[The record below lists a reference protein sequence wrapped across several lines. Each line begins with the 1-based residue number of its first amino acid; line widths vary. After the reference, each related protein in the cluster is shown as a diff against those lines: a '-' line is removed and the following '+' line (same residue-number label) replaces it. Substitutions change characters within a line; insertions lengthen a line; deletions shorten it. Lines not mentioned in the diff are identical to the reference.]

1 MARIARVVAP
11 GLPHHGTQ
19 RGNRRMQTF
28 FCDDDYAA
36 YLWLLGQW
44 CRQEAVAVW
53 AYCLMPNHVHR
64 IVVPSS
70 AEGLARALGE
80 AHRRYTRRVNFRQA
94 WRGYLWQGRFS
105 SAVMDEPHLVAA
117 AGYVERNPVRAGL
130 AAKAQ
135 DRPWSSAAAHVTGQP
150 DALAESAW
158 LAERTAGWVC
168 RWEEYLLQAD
178 EREWVTALRR
188 RASSGRPL
196 GDEPLL
202 KRIGRLLGR
211 DLVPKKPG
219 PAPKNPAKKK
229 RR

>member
-36 YLWLLGQW
+36 CPSEQDDRELL
-44 CRQEAVAVW
+44 
-53 AYCLMPNHVHR
+53 
-64 IVVPSS
+64 
-70 AEGLARALGE
+70 
-80 AHRRYTRRVNFRQA
+80 
-94 WRGYLWQGRFS
+94 
-105 SAVMDEPHLVAA
+105 
-117 AGYVERNPVRAGL
+117 
-130 AAKAQ
+130 
-135 DRPWSSAAAHVTGQP
+135 
-150 DALAESAW
+150 
-158 LAERTAGWVC
+158 
-168 RWEEYLLQAD
+168 
-178 EREWVTALRR
+178 TALRR
-188 RASSGRPL
+188 RESTGRPL
-196 GDEPLL
+196 GDEPFL